1 MFEFPAVNWLAVLAG
16 TVVNMVIGFLWYGP
30 LFGQTW
36 MNWIGKSADEIE
48 SDSSMYMFSTASAL
62 ISAFMLALI
71 IAAFGAST
79 LTGGAVL
86 GALVWLGIGAT
97 ATLVYSVFEGP
108 PLNVWVLH
116 VGYQLVVFIIMG
128 ALFAIWS

>member
-36 MNWIGKSADEIE
+36 MNWIGKSAHEIE
-48 SDSSMYMFSTASAL
+48 SDSSMYIFSTASAL
-62 ISAFMLALI
+62 ISAFVLALI
-71 IAAFGAST
+71 VAAFGAST
-79 LTGGAVL
+79 ITGGAVL

-108 PLNVWVLH
+108 PLNVWALH
-116 VGYQLVVFIIMG
+116 VGYQLVVFVIMG
-128 ALFAIWS
+128 ALFAVW

>member
-48 SDSSMYMFSTASAL
+48 SDSSMYIFSTASAL
-62 ISAFMLALI
+62 ISAFVLALI
-71 IAAFGAST
+71 VAAFGAST
-79 LTGGAVL
+79 ITGGAVL

-108 PLNVWVLH
+108 PLNVWALH
-116 VGYQLVVFIIMG
+116 VGYQLVVFVIMG
-128 ALFAIWS
+128 ALFAVW

>member
-1 MFEFPAVNWLAVLAG
+1 MFEFPAVNWLAILAG

-48 SDSSMYMFSTASAL
+48 SDSSMYIFSTASAL
-62 ISAFMLALI
+62 ISAFVLALI
-71 IAAFGAST
+71 VAAFGAST
-79 LTGGAVL
+79 ITGGAVL

-108 PLNVWVLH
+108 PLNVWALH
-116 VGYQLVVFIIMG
+116 VGYQLVVFVIMG
-128 ALFAIWS
+128 ALFAVW

>member
-1 MFEFPAVNWLAVLAG
+1 MIEFPAVNWLAVLAG

-48 SDSSMYMFSTASAL
+48 ADSSMYIFSTASAL
-62 ISAFMLALI
+62 ISAFVLALI
-71 IAAFGAST
+71 VAAFGAST
-79 LTGGAVL
+79 ITGGAVL

-108 PLNVWVLH
+108 PLNVWALH
-116 VGYQLVVFIIMG
+116 VGYQLVVFVIMG
-128 ALFAIWS
+128 ALFAVW

>member
-1 MFEFPAVNWLAVLAG
+1 MFEFPAVNWLAVVAG

-48 SDSSMYMFSTASAL
+48 SDSSMYIFSTASAL
-62 ISAFMLALI
+62 ISAFVLALI
-71 IAAFGAST
+71 VAAFGAST
-79 LTGGAVL
+79 ITGGAVL

-108 PLNVWVLH
+108 PLNVWALH
-116 VGYQLVVFIIMG
+116 VGYQLVVFVIMG
-128 ALFAIWS
+128 ALFAVW